1 MNGLGMYA
9 EVSQD
14 SEVMGAGEHRRI
26 QMLFE
31 KTLVDLQAAI
41 TAIADNDVMKKC
53 KAISSANN
61 IVGYLRDILR
71 ADVDPA
77 GVARV
82 DALYRH
88 VEQALFLANA
98 RNDAEGLKECVTIIE
113 NMKAWWDRVG
123 A

>member
-9 EVSQD
+9 EVSQN
-14 SEVMGAGEHRRI
+14 SEVMGASEHRRI

-31 KTLVDLQAAI
+31 KALIDLQTAAN
-41 TAIADNDVMKKC
+41 AIAEKDVITKC
-53 KAISSANN
+53 KAIGSANN
-61 IVGYLRDILR
+61 IVCYLRDILR

-77 GVARV
+77 GVARI

-88 VEQALFLANA
+88 VEQALFLVNA
-98 RNDAEGLKECVTIIE
+98 RNDAEGLQECVTIIE
-113 NMKAWWDRVG
+113 NMKAWWDHVG